1 MKAGRI
7 ALLLA
12 FALLLT
18 ACGAPE
24 AEPSPTPGSSGGK
37 VAVHWD
43 ALTPKPENVAKRWY
57 EGYTD
62 ELIPSDDYG
71 ELVPYIGG
79 EMSHHYVGTSWYYGL
94 TTRDGVI
101 ITDPVY
107 ADVSATDGGSALV
120 LRTAVPNDA
129 PIVDEWTPRHDDRYG
144 LAAIDGSWYTGQIYT
159 DKICT
164 STLGALFFDT
174 DGDVVMVSAEDG
186 SELFRWRADELPIE
200 GLEPSSFYWEIVS
213 VEGEY
218 MRFMHWGTGGENRYD
233 YVDLRTGELLDTA
246 PDVFNVVY
254 DGETMRYDGGTYTVS
269 DGAVTINADSGET
282 HTFPVPDWAG
292 EFFYPDIN
300 GDRILIGHDGV
311 TLLTDLDGNELARID
326 GIANWTWQLYGTA
339 WSLPAVTDYVSSED
353 GLGFWVDYTLYD
365 RDGELM
371 GKFSGNV
378 EQWGDRLL
386 IADSDSYRL
395 TDLEG
400 SDLIRLSRFDQ
411 LDIPAEE

>member
-24 AEPSPTPGSSGGK
+24 AEPSPTPGSSGGE

-79 EMSHHYVGTSWYYGL
+79 EMSHYYVGTSWYYGL
-94 TTRDGVI
+94 ATRDGVI
-101 ITDPVY
+101 ITDSVY

-159 DKICT
+159 DNICT

-200 GLEPSSFYWEIVS
+200 GLEPSPFYWEIVS

-218 MRFMHWGTGGENRYD
+218 MRFTHWGTGGENRYD

-254 DGETMRYDGGTYTVS
+254 DGETMRYDGGTFTVS

-326 GIANWTWQLYGTA
+326 GIANWTWQLYGTV
-339 WSLPAVTDYVSSED
+339 WSLPALTDYVSSED
-353 GLGFWVDYTLYD
+353 GLGFWTDYTLYD
-365 RDGELM
+365 RDGKLM
-371 GKFSGNV
+371 GKFSGTV

-386 IADSDSYRL
+386 VADETSYRL